1 MGKTVKLQV
10 ASGKGQTV
18 HVPFVACRLELHT
31 KNQHYI
37 HIHSQTS
44 KTGQHLQCTCTK
56 CRIALFLARETCS
69 RSYGYYILYIG
80 VIGRLTKMLEIEIV
94 ITVGMQFRVGF
105 GGSQNAVYRKCVTRC
120 GWVGKT

>member
-1 MGKTVKLQV
+1 MVFFPPKV
-10 ASGKGQTV
+10 A
-18 HVPFVACRLELHT
+18 ELLSIIW
-31 KNQHYI
+31 NQHYI
-37 HIHSQTS
+37 YIHGQTS
-44 KTGQHLQCTCTK
+44 KTGQHLQCTCAK

-105 GGSQNAVYRKCVTRC
+105 GGSRNAVCRKCVTRC